1 MLGDRLN
8 QPVSST
14 IRDALQ
20 GEALADFNPS
30 QFESQGGQLF
40 YSLNSATNQLD
51 VNTLVKTF
59 QAVHL
64 PSLGQIIPQSREF
77 VTVTVADTAN
87 SILRPT
93 GNQVYSVEAI
103 SAQNTTLGDLTATI
117 TIANKD
123 FPTTATTVVIAEQV
137 IAGGDT
143 ASVTIPTNLYID
155 SNAQLMVEASGAD
168 LAFTGYVAKVVQ

>member
-1 MLGDRLN
+1 ML
-8 QPVSST
+8 
-14 IRDALQ
+14 I
-20 GEALADFNPS
+20 F
-30 QFESQGGQLF
+30 
-40 YSLNSATNQLD
+40 
-51 VNTLVKTF
+51 
-59 QAVHL
+59 
-64 PSLGQIIPQSREF
+64 
-77 VTVTVADTAN
+77 
-87 SILRPT
+87 
-93 GNQVYSVEAI
+93 
-103 SAQNTTLGDLTATI
+103 TI